1 MIRVEIV
8 APPIVTLAGAAQ
20 LARQVAFAYDD
31 GEGELVRAGIACIVE
46 VLDRFEQLAA
56 RSGWSGPVAELFPIE
71 RTVLP

>member
-1 MIRVEIV
+1 LSVEIV
-8 APPIVTLAGAAQ
+8 APPVVTLAGAAQ

-31 GEGELVRAGIACIVE
+31 GDRDCIHAGLGYIVE

-56 RSGWSGPVAELFPIE
+56 RSGWSGPAAELFPVE